1 MTSIF
6 SPPDCPYCEVSKKE
20 ERPEMFLLKDYDYH
34 LPEALI
40 AQRPVTRRD
49 HSKLLFLDQ
58 ETGEV
63 LHYRFHNILDLLNPS
78 DVLVVNNTEV
88 IPARL
93 LGQKETGGKA
103 EVLILG
109 YPDGGKDR
117 IDTGEFICR
126 CMIKTSKRPKDGST
140 LFFDQG
146 LTAKIV
152 NFNDGIYR
160 VKFLYTGRFEK
171 LLDRIG
177 RIPLPPYIKRTDSK
191 DDRTFYQT
199 VYASQKGAVAA
210 PTAGLHFSESLL
222 EKLGRKGVKVVAI
235 TLHVSYGTFLPVR
248 VSDIRDHRIHS
259 EWYFVG
265 QQTADVINREK
276 AKGNRIV
283 AVGTTCV
290 RTLEYASNQN
300 GVVAHGSG
308 TCDLFIYP
316 GYRFNVVDAMITN
329 FHLPKSTLL
338 MLVSAFAGRETVLKA
353 YEAAIRERYRFF
365 SYGDAM
371 LIV

>member
-1 MTSIF
+1 M
-6 SPPDCPYCEVSKKE
+6 Y
-20 ERPEMFLLKDYDYH
+20 LLEDYNYN

-40 AQRPVTRRD
+40 AQNPVAQRD
-49 HSKLLFLDQ
+49 RSRLLFVDRKTRML
-58 ETGEV
+58 G
-63 LHYRFHNILDLLNPS
+63 HHRFFDVCDLLTPS
-78 DVLVVNNTEV
+78 DVLVVNNTAV

-93 LGQKETGGKA
+93 VGQKETGGRA
-103 EVLILG
+103 EVLVLG

-117 IDTGEFICR
+117 MDTGEFICR
-126 CMIKTSKRPKDGST
+126 CMIKTSKRPKDGAT

-146 LTAKIV
+146 LTAKIID
-152 NFNDGIYR
+152 FKDGIYR
-160 VKFLYTGRFEK
+160 VKFLYNGRFET

-177 RIPLPPYIKRTDSK
+177 RIPLPPYIKRTDTK

-222 EKLGRKGVKVVAI
+222 EKLRKKGVKIVAI

-259 EWYFVG
+259 EWYFIG
-265 QQTADVINREK
+265 KQTADVINREK

-290 RTLEYASNQN
+290 RTLEYASNQS

-308 TCDLFIYP
+308 NCDLFIYP
-316 GYRFNVVDAMITN
+316 GYGFNVVDAMITN

>member
-1 MTSIF
+1 
-6 SPPDCPYCEVSKKE
+6 
-20 ERPEMFLLKDYDYH
+20 MFLLRNYNYN
-34 LPEALI
+34 LPEELI
-40 AQRPVTRRD
+40 AQNPVAQRD
-49 HSKLLFLDQ
+49 RSRLLLVDRK
-58 ETGEV
+58 TKM
-63 LHYRFHNILDLLNPS
+63 LAHHRFYDICDLLSPS
-78 DVLVVNNTEV
+78 DVLVINNTSV

-93 LGQKETGGKA
+93 VGQKETGGKA
-103 EVLILG
+103 EVLILR

-117 IDTGEFICR
+117 MDTGEFICR
-126 CMIKTSKRPKDGST
+126 CMIKTSKRPKDGAT

-146 LTAKIV
+146 LKAKIV
-152 NFNDGIYR
+152 NFKDGIYR
-160 VKFLYTGRFEK
+160 VKFLYNGRFEK

-222 EKLGRKGVKVVAI
+222 EKLRKKGVKVVAI

-259 EWYFVG
+259 EGYFVG
-265 QQTADVINREK
+265 KQAADVINREK
-276 AKGNRIV
+276 ANGNRIV
-283 AVGTTCV
+283 TVGTTCV
-290 RTLEYASNQN
+290 RTLEYASNQS
-300 GVVAHGSG
+300 GVIAHGSG
-308 TCDLFIYP
+308 NCDLFIYP
-316 GYRFNVVDAMITN
+316 GYVFKVVDAMITN

>member
-1 MTSIF
+1 L
-6 SPPDCPYCEVSKKE
+6 KKE
-20 ERPEMFLLKDYDYH
+20 NRLDMFLLEDYNYS
-34 LPEALI
+34 LPEELI
-40 AQRPVTRRD
+40 AQKPVDKRD
-49 HSKLLFLDQ
+49 QSKLLVLDRK
-58 ETGEV
+58 TGKPA
-63 LHYRFHNILDLLNPS
+63 HHRFYDICDLLTPS

-93 LGQKETGGKA
+93 LGRKETGGKA
-103 EVLILG
+103 EILILD
-109 YPDGGKDR
+109 YPGGEKCHIND
-117 IDTGEFICR
+117 GEFVCR
-126 CMIKTSKRPKDGST
+126 CLIKTSKRPKDGTT

-146 LTAKIV
+146 LKAKII
-152 NFNDGIYR
+152 NFIDGIYLVR
-160 VKFLYTGRFEK
+160 FLFKGHFEN

-177 RIPLPPYIKRTDSK
+177 HIPLPPYIKRGDFK

-222 EKLGRKGVKVVAI
+222 EKLSKKGVKVVAI
-235 TLHVSYGTFLPVR
+235 TLHVGYGTFLPIR
-248 VSDIRDHRIHS
+248 VSDIRDHCIHS
-259 EWYFVG
+259 EWYSVG
-265 QQTADVINREK
+265 RQTADVINREK

-290 RTLEYASNQN
+290 RTLEYASNQS

-308 TCDLFIYP
+308 NCDLFIYP
-316 GYRFNVVDAMITN
+316 GYRFNVVNAMITN

-353 YEAAIRERYRFF
+353 YEAAIRGRYRFF